1 MAKILIVDD
10 SKSMRQMI
18 EMTLQDEG
26 HEVVSAVDGIDG
38 LAKAKDGNF
47 TVIVTDINMPNMNGV
62 ELIKELRKLPQYEA
76 TPILCLTTE
85 SGADMKTQGK
95 EAGATGWI
103 VKPFEP
109 EKLIKTVNRVL

>member
-18 EMTLQDEG
+18 EMTLNDEG
-26 HEVVSAVDGIDG
+26 HNVTAAVDGVDALNKSEG
-38 LAKAKDGNF
+38 LSFD
-47 TVIVTDINMPNMNGV
+47 VIISDINMPNMNGI
-62 ELIKELRKLPQYEA
+62 ELIKELRKKPQFSS

-85 SGADMKTQGK
+85 SGSDMKTQGK

-109 EKLIKTVNRVL
+109 EKLIKTVNRVI

>member
-26 HEVVSAVDGIDG
+26 HDVVSAEDGVDA
-38 LAKAKDGNF
+38 LSKAKDASF
-47 TVIVTDINMPNMNGV
+47 TAIVTDINMPNMNGI
-62 ELIKELRKLPQYEA
+62 ELIKELRKLPQFSS

-85 SGADMKTQGK
+85 SGSDMKVQGK

-109 EKLIKTVNRVL
+109 EKLIKTINRVL